1 MPRRRSVLA
10 GVIAALA
17 VALVPAA
24 PGHAATRTCST
35 FSGAG
40 GDVLR
45 VYALR
50 GVSCAKAVAAAK
62 KFATGD
68 APAPWHCLTGTGQTL
83 SRQGD
88 RHGVRLRQPRPGP
101 PAQARVRRRP
111 GAHLRLR
118 RSRLLEDEVLG
129 IGRELHDLPA
139 DVTTKSKPV

>member
-1 MPRRRSVLA
+1 MRHHRSALA
-10 GVIAALA
+10 GVIAAVA

-62 KFATGD
+62 KFAT
-68 APAPWHCLTGTGQTL
+68 ATRRHRGTA
-83 SRQGD
+83 SRGPG
-88 RHGVRLRQPRPGP
+88 RLYRGKAIAMACGYGSRGPVRQRKHAFVAVQEHTSG
-101 PAQARVRRRP
+101 
-111 GAHLRLR
+111 
-118 RSRLLEDEVLG
+118 
-129 IGRELHDLPA
+129 
-139 DVTTKSKPV
+139 

>member
-1 MPRRRSVLA
+1 MLRHRSVLA
-10 GVIAALA
+10 GVVAALA

-68 APAPWHCLTGTGQTL
+68 APAPVALPH
-83 SRQGD
+83 GD
-88 RHGVRLRQPRPGP
+88 R
-101 PAQARVRRRP
+101 ADSIA
-111 GAHLRLR
+111 AR
-118 RSRLLEDEVLG
+118 RSPSACGYGSRG
-129 IGRELHDLPA
+129 
-139 DVTTKSKPV
+139 PVRQRKHAFVAVQEHTSG

>member
-1 MPRRRSVLA
+1 MPRRSVLA
-10 GVIAALA
+10 GFIAALA
-17 VALVPAA
+17 VLVPAA

-68 APAPWHCLTGTGQTL
+68 APAPWHCLTGTGQL
-83 SRQGD
+83 YRGKPIAIACGYGSRGP
-88 RHGVRLRQPRPGP
+88 VRQRKHAFVAVQEHTSG
-101 PAQARVRRRP
+101 
-111 GAHLRLR
+111 
-118 RSRLLEDEVLG
+118 
-129 IGRELHDLPA
+129 
-139 DVTTKSKPV
+139 

>member
-1 MPRRRSVLA
+1 MPHHRSVLT
-10 GVIAALA
+10 GLVVALA

-24 PGHAATRTCST
+24 PGHAATSKCSA

-68 APAPWHCLTGTGQTL
+68 APAPWHCLTGTGQTYHGKAIAMACGYG
-83 SRQGD
+83 SRGQ
-88 RHGVRLRQPRPGP
+88 VVKLTTEP
-101 PAQARVRRRP
+101 
-111 GAHLRLR
+111 
-118 RSRLLEDEVLG
+118 EDLVFQE
-129 IGRELHDLPA
+129 A
-139 DVTTKSKPV
+139 